1 MNNNKLNHTL
11 YNTFIFLIAG
21 LVFIISWIFILNLI
35 KNCDILLCFLYD
47 TIENKSIIADMIFVI
62 SSIIPL
68 VLFGGIISLLK
79 KQIKMSD

>member
-68 VLFGGIISLLK
+68 VLFGVIISLLK

>member
-11 YNTFIFLIAG
+11 YSTFIFLIAG

-68 VLFGGIISLLK
+68 VLFGGIISLFK

>member
-11 YNTFIFLIAG
+11 YSTFIFLIAG